1 MKHRF
6 RLSNRLIAIMVILNL
21 LACNI
26 FASSTAEHNLFKEDQ
41 TLYSGKIIPSDA
53 INAAFSD
60 EIEYDSLAELKF
72 KQTMSISGNNIAVE
86 LSLLVN
92 SSEIKLQ
99 YIGTM
104 YKSCRYSTEKPVY
117 VGAFEEYGVKMNQN
131 TAEKNTQINSF
142 EIIYFEISND
152 TSPYNLNPNLR
163 DSASLTMYLRG
174 TDGTIYDLSREITSP
189 VLLED
194 VENQAPSENDMMWF
208 LNYFTGTHNGEQSSS
223 SRSQYTDSWTG
234 NYHSLRFRVANYEH
248 LFTACPYVDFGYG
261 DVPYSGMESF
271 GMSLKIIESHRYKL
285 SGAATW
291 TSDTGEYGR
300 CFWIDTVKLTW
311 TAGGNTQIKYV
322 APHLNVKGGG
332 SGAFNFLGLAS
343 SITGLLSQNATLDT
357 ICAVAD
363 TILGLNTGTSA
374 AFTNTQQ
381 GGMLINTCAYSIKF
395 PEDYYIERSGYGL
408 DNTNAQRFEFD
419 AFMVTGNSNVATN
432 YWTYAVADISF
443 VLGWANGEGDS
454 GSQTYNVSQELG
466 YYNNFIPQ

>member
-1 MKHRF
+1 MKHRY
-6 RLSNRLIAIMVILNL
+6 RLSNRLIAVVVILNL

-26 FASSTAEHNLFKEDQ
+26 FASSTAEHNLFKEDR

-72 KQTMSISGNNIAVE
+72 KQTMSISGNNIAIA
-86 LSLLVN
+86 LSILVD

-131 TAEKNTQINSF
+131 SAGKNTQINSF

-152 TSPYNLNPNLR
+152 TSPYNLNPGLR

-174 TDGTIYDLSREITSP
+174 ADGTIYDLSREITSP

-194 VENQAPSENDMMWF
+194 VEIQAPSENDMMWF
-208 LNYFTGTHNGEQSSS
+208 LNYFTGTHNGEQSPS

-248 LFTACPYVDFGYG
+248 LFTACPYVDFSYG
-261 DVPYSGMESF
+261 DVPDAGTEIF

-285 SGAATW
+285 AGAATW
-291 TSDTGEYGR
+291 TSDTSEYGR

-322 APHLNVKGGG
+322 APHLNTAEEG
-332 SGAFNFLGLAS
+332 SGIFNFLGLAAA
-343 SITGLLSQNATLDT
+343 ITGILTQNATVAA

-363 TILGLNTGTSA
+363 AILALNTGTSTQ
-374 AFTNTQQ
+374 FTNTNQ
-381 GGMLINTCAYSIKF
+381 GGVLINTSAYSIEF
-395 PEDYYIERSGYGL
+395 PAEYFIERSGYGIA
-408 DNTNAQRFEFD
+408 NAQAERFEFD
-419 AFMVTGNSNVATN
+419 AFMATSNSNAATN

-466 YYNNFIPQ
+466 YYNNFSN